1 MESKLIEGVVR
12 FRNEDFA
19 EHQKLFSELGDNHD
33 PHTLFIGCSDSRLVP
48 NLITNTLPGE
58 LFVIRNIA
66 NFVPPYRV
74 SSEFAATTAAIEYAV
89 VVLNVENI
97 VVCGHSNCGGCSALY
112 LPEEQLNKIPN
123 VKKWLELAAP
133 IKKQVL
139 EELQDED
146 DKIRN
151 WHTEL
156 LNVVEQLKHLLTYP
170 FIKEKYD
177 RGELKLYGWYYV
189 IESGDVYNYDIDSA
203 EFKLIK

>member
-1 MESKLIEGVVR
+1 MENKQISKLLEGVVR
-12 FRNEDFA
+12 FRNEDFV
-19 EHQKLFSELGDNHD
+19 EHQKLFSELGDNQD

-58 LFVIRNIA
+58 LFVVRNIA

-74 SSEFAATTAAIEYAV
+74 SAEFAATTAAIEYAV

-112 LPEEQLNKIPN
+112 LPEEKLSKIPN

-139 EELQDED
+139 EELKDDDEKND
-146 DKIRN
+146 ISKI
-151 WHTEL
+151 
-156 LNVVEQLKHLLTYP
+156 NVLEVLREQ
-170 FIKEKYD
+170 KEISKNNNNNS
-177 RGELKLYGWYYV
+177 
-189 IESGDVYNYDIDSA
+189 I
-203 EFKLIK
+203 LIII

>member
-1 MESKLIEGVVR
+1 MENKLLEGVVK
-12 FRNEDFA
+12 FRNEDFV
-19 EHQKLFSELGDNHD
+19 EHQKLFSELGETQE
-33 PHTLFIGCSDSRLVP
+33 PHTLFIGCADSRLVP
-48 NLITNTLPGE
+48 NLITSTLPGE
-58 LFVIRNIA
+58 LFVVRNIA

-74 SSEFAATTAAIEYAV
+74 STEFAATTSAIEYAV

-112 LPEEQLNKIPN
+112 LPEEKLNKIPN

-139 EELQDED
+139 EELKDED
-146 DKIRN
+146 EKIRN

-156 LNVVEQLKHLLTYP
+156 LNIVEQLKHLLTYP
-170 FIKEKYD
+170 FIKERYEK
-177 RGELKLYGWYYV
+177 GELKIYGWYYV
-189 IESGDVYNYDIDSA
+189 IETGKVYNYDFESK